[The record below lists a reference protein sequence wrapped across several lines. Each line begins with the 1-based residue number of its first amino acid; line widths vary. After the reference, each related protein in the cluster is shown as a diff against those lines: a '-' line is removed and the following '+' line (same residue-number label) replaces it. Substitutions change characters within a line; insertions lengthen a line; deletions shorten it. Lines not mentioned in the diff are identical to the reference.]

1 MFRPMRKERKALSQD
16 TVNNILHTARRGVLA
31 MNGDDCYPYAVPL
44 NYIYDEENQKIYFH
58 GSMEGHKSDAIKACD
73 KVCFTVCGEEI
84 IAEEKW
90 APFMQSV
97 VLFGRCRIVG
107 DRQKAMVLLK
117 QLAMKYYPDETLA
130 DNGIA
135 RSGSVTQ
142 MYEISIEH
150 ITGKIVQEK

>member
-1 MFRPMRKERKALSQD
+1 MRKERKALSQD

-31 MNGDDCYPYAVPL
+31 MNGDDGYPYAVPL

-84 IAEEKW
+84 IKEEKW

-97 VLFGRCRIVG
+97 VLFGRCHIVE
-107 DRQKAMVLLK
+107 DRQRAMALLK
-117 QLAMKYYPDETLA
+117 QLAMKYYPGETLV
-130 DNGIA
+130 DEGIA
-135 RSGSVTQ
+135 RAGNVTQ

-150 ITGKIVQEK
+150 ITGKTVQEK